1 MEKSRKFPLDSK
13 RIYILI
19 TGIIIMVIGLF
30 IMTLDKEPFG
40 FGLLGITLGP
50 IIVLIG
56 VFIPIYSLFNFKNNV
71 RNISDHNFRNYR
83 RNYRIFAN
91 FIYSTFNNRQ
101 VFIKH

>member
-1 MEKSRKFPLDSK
+1 MPLDAK
-13 RIYILI
+13 HIYILI

-56 VFIPIYSLFNFKNNV
+56 VFIPIYSLFNFK
-71 RNISDHNFRNYR
+71 
-83 RNYRIFAN
+83 
-91 FIYSTFNNRQ
+91 
-101 VFIKH
+101 K

>member
-1 MEKSRKFPLDSK
+1 MENSKKFPLDVK
-13 RIYILI
+13 RIYVLI

-56 VFIPIYSLFNFKNNV
+56 VFIPIYSLFNFK
-71 RNISDHNFRNYR
+71 
-83 RNYRIFAN
+83 
-91 FIYSTFNNRQ
+91 
-101 VFIKH
+101 K

>member
-1 MEKSRKFPLDSK
+1 MENSKKFPLDAK

-56 VFIPIYSLFNFKNNV
+56 VFIPIYS
-71 RNISDHNFRNYR
+71 I
-83 RNYRIFAN
+83 
-91 FIYSTFNNRQ
+91 
-101 VFIKH
+101 

>member
-1 MEKSRKFPLDSK
+1 MENSKKMPLDAK

-40 FGLLGITLGP
+40 FGLLGITLSP

-56 VFIPIYSLFNFKNNV
+56 VFIPIYSLFNFK
-71 RNISDHNFRNYR
+71 
-83 RNYRIFAN
+83 
-91 FIYSTFNNRQ
+91 
-101 VFIKH
+101 K

>member
-1 MEKSRKFPLDSK
+1 MENSKKLPLDAK

-56 VFIPIYSLFNFKNNV
+56 VFIPIYSLFNFKE
-71 RNISDHNFRNYR
+71 
-83 RNYRIFAN
+83 
-91 FIYSTFNNRQ
+91 
-101 VFIKH
+101 

>member
-1 MEKSRKFPLDSK
+1 MENSKKFPLDTK
-13 RIYILI
+13 RIYIII

-56 VFIPIYSLFNFKNNV
+56 VFIPIYSLFNFK
-71 RNISDHNFRNYR
+71 
-83 RNYRIFAN
+83 
-91 FIYSTFNNRQ
+91 
-101 VFIKH
+101 K

>member
-1 MEKSRKFPLDSK
+1 MENSKKFPLDTK

-56 VFIPIYSLFNFKNNV
+56 VFIPIYSLFNFK
-71 RNISDHNFRNYR
+71 
-83 RNYRIFAN
+83 
-91 FIYSTFNNRQ
+91 
-101 VFIKH
+101 K

>member
-1 MEKSRKFPLDSK
+1 MENSKKYPLDAK

-56 VFIPIYSLFNFKNNV
+56 VFIPIYSLFNFK
-71 RNISDHNFRNYR
+71 
-83 RNYRIFAN
+83 
-91 FIYSTFNNRQ
+91 
-101 VFIKH
+101 K

>member
-1 MEKSRKFPLDSK
+1 MENSKKLPLEAK

-40 FGLLGITLGP
+40 FGLLGITIGP

-56 VFIPIYSLFNFKNNV
+56 VFIPIYSLFNFK
-71 RNISDHNFRNYR
+71 
-83 RNYRIFAN
+83 
-91 FIYSTFNNRQ
+91 
-101 VFIKH
+101 K

>member
-1 MEKSRKFPLDSK
+1 MENSKKIPLDAK

-19 TGIIIMVIGLF
+19 TGIIIMMIGLF

-56 VFIPIYSLFNFKNNV
+56 VFIPIYSLFNFK
-71 RNISDHNFRNYR
+71 
-83 RNYRIFAN
+83 
-91 FIYSTFNNRQ
+91 
-101 VFIKH
+101 K

>member
-1 MEKSRKFPLDSK
+1 MENSEKLPLDAK

-40 FGLLGITLGP
+40 FGLLGITIGP

-56 VFIPIYSLFNFKNNV
+56 VFIPIYSLFNFK
-71 RNISDHNFRNYR
+71 
-83 RNYRIFAN
+83 
-91 FIYSTFNNRQ
+91 
-101 VFIKH
+101 K

>member
-1 MEKSRKFPLDSK
+1 MENSKKLPLDAK

-40 FGLLGITLGP
+40 FGLLGITIGP

-56 VFIPIYSLFNFKNNV
+56 VFIPIYSLFTFK
-71 RNISDHNFRNYR
+71 
-83 RNYRIFAN
+83 
-91 FIYSTFNNRQ
+91 
-101 VFIKH
+101 K

>member
-1 MEKSRKFPLDSK
+1 MEKSIKFPLDSK

-19 TGIIIMVIGLF
+19 IGIIIMVTGLL

-56 VFIPIYSLFNFKNNV
+56 VFIPIYSLFNFK
-71 RNISDHNFRNYR
+71 
-83 RNYRIFAN
+83 
-91 FIYSTFNNRQ
+91 
-101 VFIKH
+101 K

>member
-1 MEKSRKFPLDSK
+1 MEKSRKFPLDSN

-30 IMTLDKEPFG
+30 IMTLDREPFG

-56 VFIPIYSLFNFKNNV
+56 VFIPIYSLFNFK
-71 RNISDHNFRNYR
+71 
-83 RNYRIFAN
+83 
-91 FIYSTFNNRQ
+91 
-101 VFIKH
+101 K

>member
-1 MEKSRKFPLDSK
+1 MENSKKFPLDAK

-19 TGIIIMVIGLF
+19 TGIIIMMIGLF

-56 VFIPIYSLFNFKNNV
+56 VFIPIYSLFNFK
-71 RNISDHNFRNYR
+71 
-83 RNYRIFAN
+83 
-91 FIYSTFNNRQ
+91 
-101 VFIKH
+101 K